1 MTRTSV
7 ALAAAAAVFALFIA
21 GCQDESGQA
30 QAPTTPAATS
40 TAAGPDL
47 SSAKAGSFVIGF
59 KGAFPALAADRSDTD
74 IRDVFTDTCTDI
86 RERKPENKIVG
97 DLIARTASGEAAAT
111 PEEARAIYQMIEVLC

>member
-97 DLIARTASGEAAAT
+97 DLIARTA
-111 PEEARAIYQMIEVLC
+111 